1 MPLGGLCH
9 ARKLTWIC
17 LALAAWLLAA
27 APRSPATWPQ
37 SVTLQVVTALGGPA
51 VGAEVEVWDDL
62 EAAGVIQGSTAA
74 MRPPGLPREKVSVDA
89 SGLCTITLP
98 GPAAVFAAG
107 VPGLASSG
115 LLFAGE
121 LDEGPH
127 PPVVLHPPG
136 VIEGLV
142 RTADGIAV
150 PDARVEFRSPSSNP
164 DWTKAAC
171 GRGQPRGPLDV
182 TSGPD
187 GRFRA
192 PAEWGWSGT
201 ARAIG
206 PAESSAAVD
215 VTWTS
220 GAPRPVELLLPGR
233 YHVTGRCVDGEGRP
247 LAAAWVSA
255 RGPGHGHP
263 VRSDDDGRFDVATGA
278 PGRFQVTVTPEGR
291 SDSER
296 RLYLESLGIAILT
309 LEEPRAAVSLRMLT
323 GLSLAGAVRDAQ
335 GTPLACAHVR
345 ARADDA
351 AGLPRGLAVLCGDDA
366 DTREDGTFLLE
377 GLRPG
382 VGYDIEVSLS
392 NVTGWSDR
400 DARPMLL
407 DVATGVRPEGPP
419 LDLVLDETVLYG
431 GRALVRTSDARSGNP
446 VSATIIE
453 AWELRHGRL
462 RKANPHPRLGRE
474 LQADGDVLLDGLP
487 VAWPCVLV
495 VSANGCVAQ
504 ATPPFDARREP
515 RPLHVEL
522 TALAPIRLRVIG
534 PDGQP
539 AAGASVTLL
548 DAPLRGMEA
557 DVLERLRSAGTDAEG
572 LATLSGAEG
581 LPVHVVA
588 QASGTSSGVVA
599 LTPRHDVADEIEL
612 RLLAEPVTGDLEIG
626 GFDPP
631 GVPVVGGTFSLSRHG
646 ATGDVGWR
654 HGAASIPARVD
665 ADGIA
670 RVAALPSGLW
680 WVTDVGGTWFDRAL
694 VAVLPGRTTRVDLR
708 TD

>member
-1 MPLGGLCH
+1 MSLRGPRR
-9 ARKLTWIC
+9 AWM
-17 LALAAWLLAA
+17 LASLAVVFAAWPGGA
-27 APRSPATWPQ
+27 APQSHGAWPQ

-62 EAAGVIQGSTAA
+62 EAAGVAQGSTAA
-74 MRPPGLPREKVSVDA
+74 MRLPRPPRDKVSVDA
-89 SGLCTITLP
+89 AGLCSITLP
-98 GPAAVFAAG
+98 GPAAVYAAG

-121 LDEGPH
+121 LEEGPH

-150 PDARVEFRSPSSNP
+150 PDARVEFRSPASNP
-164 DWTKAAC
+164 DWTRAAR
-171 GRGQPRGPLDV
+171 GRGLPRGPLDV
-182 TSGPD
+182 TSGRD

-201 ARAIG
+201 ARAVG
-206 PAESSAAVD
+206 LAESSPAVD

-220 GAPRPVELLLPGR
+220 GAPRPVELLMPGR
-233 YHVTGRCVDGEGRP
+233 YHVTGRCVDGEDRP

-255 RGPGHGHP
+255 HGPGHGLP
-263 VRSDDDGRFDVATGA
+263 VRSDDAGRFDVATGA
-278 PGRFQVTVTPEGR
+278 PGRFQVTVTPAGR
-291 SDSER
+291 SDPER

-309 LEEPRAAVSLRMLT
+309 LEEPRAEVSLRMLT
-323 GLSLAGAVRDAQ
+323 GLSLAGTVRDAQ
-335 GTPLACAHVR
+335 GIPLAGAHVR

-351 AGLPRGLAVLCGDDA
+351 AGLPRGLAVLCGADA
-366 DTREDGTFLLE
+366 DTREDGAFLLE

-382 VGYDIEVSLS
+382 VGYDIDVSLS
-392 NVTGWSDR
+392 NVTGWRDR

-419 LDLVLDETVLYG
+419 LDLVLDATVLYG
-431 GRALVRTSDARSGNP
+431 GRALVRASDVRSGNP
-446 VSATIIE
+446 VPATIIE

-462 RKANPHPRLGRE
+462 RKANPYPRLGRE
-474 LQADGDVLLDGLP
+474 LQADGVVLLDGLP

-495 VSANGCVAQ
+495 VSASGFAAQ

-522 TALAPIRLRVIG
+522 AALAPIRLRVIG

-539 AAGASVTLL
+539 SAGASVTLL
-548 DAPLRGMEA
+548 DAPLEGMEA
-557 DVLERLRSAGTDAEG
+557 DVLGRLRSAGADGAG
-572 LATLSGAEG
+572 RAMLSGVAG
-581 LPVHVVA
+581 RPVHVVA
-588 QASGTSSGVVA
+588 QAAGWSTGVVA
-599 LTPRHDVADEIEL
+599 LTPRHDAADEIEL

-626 GFDPP
+626 AFDPP
-631 GVPVVGGTFSLSRHG
+631 GAPVAGGTFSLSRQG
-646 ATGDVGWR
+646 ATDDVGWR

-665 ADGIA
+665 TDGFA
-670 RVAALPSGLW
+670 RVAGLPSGLW

-694 VAVLPGRTTRVDLR
+694 VAVLPGRATRVDMR